1 MKYLFGS
8 NIYIV
13 NECGKKYQKKIN
25 KNILYDLGK
34 IKNAD
39 LIGLM
44 YSKSLIKNELII
56 IL

>member
-25 KNILYDLGK
+25 INRLYDLRK

-44 YSKSLIKNELII
+44 YSKSLIKMN
-56 IL
+56 

>member
-1 MKYLFGS
+1 MW
-8 NIYIV
+8 
-13 NECGKKYQKKIN
+13 KKYQKKIN
-25 KNILYDLGK
+25 INRLYDLRK